1 MWWAMG
7 LEKKGQGRLWRKGSK
22 ESKSTPLLLLSLA
35 QAEGLG
41 KGPGDCVFSFSPWAA
56 GV

>member
-1 MWWAMG
+1 MWQAIG
-7 LEKKGQGRLWRKGSK
+7 LGKKRSGMDCEGRDWKSQ
-22 ESKSTPLLLLSLA
+22 STPLLLLSLA

-56 GV
+56 EV